1 MYYAQ
6 HGWRARPPT
15 PRPYENARER
25 APERAPEHERLRMH
39 PREVHGNP
47 RRWGNQRPVRISTG
61 TQTEPPPS
69 RICRGIQVNPA
80 RTRAVRNRS
89 DSEARYPRD
98 SAPSAYVIPTRALRE
113 EEPSRPPPP
122 RPDHPLR
129 TGLRS
134 VPVAP
139 TVNTGDKKSAAKKE
153 IIIISSDSEGE
164 EKPAVTKDTE
174 SKPAVTKVTKRE
186 VKKPPIKIVV
196 PRHIKKRSHRNRT
209 TRVRRNR
216 D

>member
-47 RRWGNQRPVRISTG
+47 RRWGNQSPVRMSTG

-69 RICRGIQVNPA
+69 RVCRGVQVNPA

-89 DSEARYPRD
+89 DNETRYPRD
-98 SAPSAYVIPTRALRE
+98 SAPSAYIIPTRPLHE
-113 EEPSRPPPP
+113 NEPNCPITP
-122 RPDHPLR
+122 RANHPLR

-134 VPVAP
+134 VPVEP
-139 TVNTGDKKSAAKKE
+139 TVKTEDKKSEPKEE
-153 IIIISSDSEGE
+153 IIVISSDSEGE
-164 EKPAVTKDTE
+164 AKPTVTKDTE
-174 SKPAVTKVTKRE
+174 SKPAVNEVTEHE
-186 VKKPPIKIVV
+186 VKKPSIRILV